1 MISRHLAS
9 ARSAAT
15 AALAGVLLSAC
26 GGGGGGGGQQPPPAS
41 VTISGQ
47 ITFDR
52 IPFDAVLG
60 NGLNPAGVVQAPA
73 RQVTV
78 QAIAA
83 AGGAVL
89 ATTTTDTSGNYSLS
103 VPANTN
109 MFVRA
114 RAEMIKTGAAPT
126 WNFSVRNNTSVG
138 ANDALYA
145 LDGNST
151 SSGATNSTRN
161 LNAPSGF
168 VGNSYTGERAAA
180 SFAILDSV
188 FRAKELVLGASPT
201 AVFPELRLFW
211 SEDNRANV
219 QGFCPDNGD
228 IGTSS
233 YVLRGPPPLDVDDCG
248 QPFADGIYI
257 LGDFASGAG
266 DTDEFDQSVIAHE
279 FGHYLEDR
287 FGRSDSLGGEHGNDV
302 PLDPRVAF
310 GEGWGNAFSG
320 MALGE
325 PIYRDSQQGV
335 QAAFGIDMEAD
346 GAGAG
351 VIEGWFSELS
361 VGEILWDLF
370 DPAGEPGDAAAL
382 GFAPLFAVMTG
393 AQVATDALTS
403 IFSFADGL
411 REAQPASAQAIDD
424 LLAGE
429 NISGSDE
436 FGAGESNN
444 GGDAPILAVYKTIS
458 LNAPSPMTVCS
469 RSPVGDVSTN
479 KLGNRVFLRF
489 DNNAPRLVSIQV
501 NGVTDG
507 PETTF
512 ATDPDVFVLSRGALV
527 QAGLSS
533 PPGTRPHTTPGQEII
548 NQFQLPAGTFVIE
561 VYDFEMN
568 LVANQ
573 QPRCMTVAVQG
584 N

>member
-1 MISRHLAS
+1 MISRHLAL
-9 ARSAAT
+9 ARSAAM

-26 GGGGGGGGQQPPPAS
+26 GGGGGGGSQPPPAS

-52 IPFDAVLG
+52 IPFDTLPG

-78 QAIAA
+78 QAIAT
-83 AGGAVL
+83 AGGSVL
-89 ATTTTDTSGNYSLS
+89 ATATTDTSGNYSLS
-103 VPANTN
+103 VPSNTN
-109 MFVRA
+109 MFIRA

-126 WNFSVRNNTSVG
+126 WSFSVRNNTTAG

-145 LDGNST
+145 LDGAST
-151 SSGATNSTRN
+151 SSGNANSTRN

-188 FRAKELVLGASPT
+188 FRAKEQVLSASPN
-201 AVFPELRLFW
+201 AAFPELRLLW

-219 QGFCPDNGD
+219 QGFCPDDGD

-233 YVLRGPPPLDVDDCG
+233 YVLRGPPPMDVDDCG

-257 LGDFASGAG
+257 LGDFAGGAG

-287 FGRSDSLGGEHGNDV
+287 FGRSDSIGGEHGNDV

-320 MALGE
+320 MALGS

-335 QAAFGIDMEAD
+335 QDDFAIDMETD
-346 GAGAG
+346 SGGAG

-370 DPAGEPGDAAAL
+370 DPANEAGDNAAL
-382 GFAPLFAVMTG
+382 GFAPLFAVMTD
-393 AQVATDALTS
+393 AQVETAALTS
-403 IFSFADGL
+403 IFTFAEGL
-411 REAQPASAQAIDD
+411 RAAQPASLQAIDD

-429 NISGSDE
+429 DVFGTDD
-436 FGAGESNN
+436 FGAGESNT
-444 GGDAPILAVYKTIS
+444 GGGGPEILAVYKTIS
-458 LNAPSPMTVCS
+458 LNTPMTVCS
-469 RSPVGDVSTN
+469 RSPFGDVSTN

-489 DNNAPRLVSIQV
+489 DNNVPRPVSIVV
-501 NGVTDG
+501 NGVAPNVG
-507 PETTF
+507 TTF
-512 ATDPDVFVLSRGALV
+512 ATDPDVFVLNRGALV
-527 QAGLSS
+527 AAGLSS
-533 PPGTRPHTTPGQEII
+533 PAGPRPHTTPGDETI
-548 NQFQLPAGTFVIE
+548 NPFPLPAGTFVIE
-561 VYDFEMN
+561 VYDFEMD
-568 LVANQ
+568 LVGNQ
-573 QPRCMTVAVQG
+573 QPRCMTLAVTG